1 MMSPATVAAAVAN
14 AILLP
19 PNATV
24 ETLEVLPTTG
34 LL

>member
-1 MMSPATVAAAVAN
+1 MSPSTIAEAVVN

-24 ETLEVLPTTG
+24 EPLGILPTVG

>member
-1 MMSPATVAAAVAN
+1 MSPATVADTVVN

-24 ETLEVLPTTG
+24 ETIEILPTMG
-34 LL
+34 RL

>member
-1 MMSPATVAAAVAN
+1 MMSAETVAKAMLE

-24 ETLEVLPTTG
+24 ETLEILPTVGT
-34 LL
+34 L